1 VTKKAATSAPD
12 GPLLLL
18 DGMSLAFRAFFAL
31 PPEMKTKDGV
41 VTNAAFGFMSMLSLL
56 VRDHY
61 PSGVAVAFDLP
72 GPTFRDEIV
81 TEYKGGRDATPPEL
95 EPQFGI
101 IIDLLGALAIPVV
114 TQEGYEADDVLATLA
129 TRARDEGRDVIVV
142 TGDRDCFQLVEDP
155 HVRVLYNR
163 RGVSE
168 YSLYDEA
175 GIIERTGVEPRRYP
189 LLAALRGDP
198 SDNLPGV
205 PGVGEKTAAK
215 LLTQFADFE
224 ELFAGL
230 GQLTPKLRASLA
242 EHEELARRN
251 AAVMVLV
258 RDLDLAVNPAELTL
272 GGWQRELGRAAF
284 DAVEMRTQWA
294 RLEVLL
300 DEGLFGRSGDPADVP
315 VVHESR
321 LVGYKPAD
329 NAAELVAGAVT
340 RSAPLVVAA
349 SLEGERIDRLV
360 VADPGAETA
369 ATLSVATDAGAS
381 VLRSLA
387 GALVTGHDLKPL
399 WRAALAVG
407 VDLGVPA
414 EDTAIAAY
422 LLDSSSGRYRLEEVF
437 TDVTGDVAPWVAASA
452 QPTLMDDP
460 DVADEELRERAAA
473 IAAIAATF
481 APRLAEPVQQA
492 LLGGMELP
500 LLRVLARMED
510 RGIRVDAGVLRGIAE
525 ELRAEAASLE
535 AAIHTAVGH
544 DFQINSTKQLQVVLY
559 DELGLTKGRKTKTG
573 YSTDA
578 ATLEALRGEHDVVDM
593 LLRFR
598 EVDKLRSTYGES
610 LAAEVRED
618 GRIHATFRQTV
629 ARTGRLSSEQP
640 NLHNIPTRTEDGR
653 RFRRAFLPA
662 EGWSLLVADY
672 DQIELRVIAHLS
684 GDEGLRAAFSG
695 DRDVHRFIAGV
706 VFAIAPEEVSHEQ
719 RERAKAVSYGL
730 AYGMEAYGLARR
742 FGTSVG
748 EAKDLMDQYFEAFP
762 GVRSFMDETVAKAR
776 VDGCT
781 TTLFGRVR
789 HLPELVE
796 GTHAAR
802 AAAERQAMNAGTQG
816 TAADIFK
823 LALVRLDDALAS
835 EGLEARI
842 VLHVHDE
849 VLVEAPPAE
858 TDAVT
863 AVAVEALEHVVDLRV
878 PLKVSY
884 GWGASWAEAKG

>member
-1 VTKKAATSAPD
+1 MTKRGAPPAAD

-31 PPEMKTKDGV
+31 PTEMKTSDGV
-41 VTNAAFGFMSMLSLL
+41 VTNAAYGFMSMLSLL
-56 VRDHY
+56 VRDHI

-72 GPTFRDEIV
+72 GATFRDEIV
-81 TEYKGGRDATPPEL
+81 TAYKGGRDATPPEL

-114 TQEGYEADDVLATLA
+114 TMASYEADDVLATLA

-155 HVRVLYNR
+155 HVRVLYNK

-215 LLTQFADFE
+215 LLAQFAGFE
-224 ELFAGL
+224 ELFDGL
-230 GQLTPKLRASLA
+230 GQLTPKLRESLA
-242 EHEELARRN
+242 ANEELARRN

-258 RDLDLAVNPAELTL
+258 RDLDLDVDPAELTL
-272 GGWQRELGRAAF
+272 GGWHREHGRAAF
-284 DAVEMRTQWA
+284 EAVEMNAQWT

-300 DEGLFGRSGDPADVP
+300 NEGLFGPSADADAAP
-315 VVHESR
+315 IVHASR
-321 LVGYKPAD
+321 LVGFTPTDDAAD
-329 NAAELVAGAVT
+329 LVAAAVK
-340 RSAPLVVAA
+340 RSTPVLVEA
-349 SLEGERIDRLV
+349 SLDGERIDTLV
-360 VADPGAETA
+360 VADASTSTA
-369 ATLSVATDAGAS
+369 ATVDAATPEGDA
-381 VLRSLA
+381 VLRALA
-387 GALVTGHDLKPL
+387 EASVTGHDVKAL
-399 WRAALAVG
+399 WRAALG
-407 VDLGVPA
+407 RGIDLGVPG

-437 TDVTGDVAPWVAASA
+437 TDTTGDVAPWIATAGPA
-452 QPTLMDDP
+452 TLMDDP
-460 DVADEELRERAAA
+460 DVADEQLRERAAA
-473 IAAIAATF
+473 IAAISESF
-481 APRLAEPVQQA
+481 APRLNEPVQQA
-492 LLGGMELP
+492 LYGGMELP

-510 RGIRVDAGVLRGIAE
+510 RGITVDAGVLRGIAE
-525 ELRAEAASLE
+525 ELRAEAASLQ
-535 AAIHTAVGH
+535 AAIHAAVGH
-544 DFQINSTKQLQVVLY
+544 EFQINSTKQLQVVLY
-559 DELGLTKGRKTKTG
+559 DELGLTKGRKMKTG
-573 YSTDA
+573 FSTDA
-578 ATLEALRGEHDVVDM
+578 ATLEALRGEHEVVDM

-610 LAAEVRED
+610 LAAEVRPD

-653 RFRRAFLPA
+653 RFRRAFLPE

-684 GDEGLRAAFSG
+684 GDEGLCAAFSG

-706 VFAIAPEEVSHEQ
+706 VFGIVPDEVSHDQ

-748 EAKDLMDQYFEAFP
+748 EAKALMDQYFEAFP

-781 TTLFGRVR
+781 STLFGRLR
-789 HLPELVE
+789 YLPELVE
-796 GTHAAR
+796 GTGAAR

-823 LALVRLDDALAS
+823 LALVRLDGALDDQ
-835 EGLEARI
+835 GLEARI
-842 VLHVHDE
+842 VLQVHDE
-849 VLVEAPPAE
+849 VLVEAPAAE
-858 TDAVT
+858 RDEVT

-884 GWGASWAEAKG
+884 GWGASWAEAKA